1 MRPPL
6 RNDPTLP
13 RNHRP
18 RNQNVEEVNYQLIPF
33 ALRWSMTTF
42 KILVK
47 TICTV
52 GSQKGR
58 QLNLTSYLPNENGGI
73 VGDILLPE
81 RKDKQLSIFK
91 V

>member
-1 MRPPL
+1 
-6 RNDPTLP
+6 
-13 RNHRP
+13 
-18 RNQNVEEVNYQLIPF
+18 
-33 ALRWSMTTF
+33 MTTF

-73 VGDILLPE
+73 FCDILLPE